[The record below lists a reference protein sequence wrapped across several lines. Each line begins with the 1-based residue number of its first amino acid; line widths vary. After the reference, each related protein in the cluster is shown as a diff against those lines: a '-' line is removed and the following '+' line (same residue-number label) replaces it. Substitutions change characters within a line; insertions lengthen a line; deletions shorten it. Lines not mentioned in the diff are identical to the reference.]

1 MKYLRNLF
9 VVAALSALITP
20 GCSAVKN
27 LRKGSCNAADLL
39 DYADRLGN
47 LPAGELEE
55 ETRITQ
61 KAFAQD
67 AGVCDRFRLALQLL
81 TPEPRIRDESRA
93 VKLLNEYAEKS
104 SGSDRG
110 LRSLARLLVGTVR
123 KDWELETRAR
133 ELGRKATEEKG
144 RADNLKRQ
152 LEELREIERIMNDRQ
167 KR

>member
-1 MKYLRNLF
+1 MKYVRTLVAL
-9 VVAALSALITP
+9 AALAALMVP
-20 GCSAVKN
+20 GCAAVKN

-39 DYADRLGN
+39 DYADRLKD

-81 TPEPRIRDESRA
+81 TTEPRIRDETRA

-123 KDWELETRAR
+123 KDWELEARAR
-133 ELGRKATEEKG
+133 EFGRKATEEKG
-144 RADNLKRQ
+144 RADTLKRQ
-152 LEELREIERIMNDRQ
+152 LEELKEIERIMNDRQ